1 MARLNPDNETLA
13 HEIIGRYPKKKSA
26 LIPLLHLAQEQDGWV
41 TNEAMAHIAELVEVT
56 PNHLR
61 FRKRILDAN
70 DRRKATK
77 RARAVALA

>member
-1 MARLNPDNETLA
+1 MAASNIAFIEPD
-13 HEIIGRYPKKKSA
+13 
-26 LIPLLHLAQEQDGWV
+26 
-41 TNEAMAHIAELVEVT
+41 ELVEVT

-77 RARAVALA
+77 RAKAVGLAQV

>member
-1 MARLNPDNETLA
+1 MLPVQLLRRLARPERRLRQHRLLTPPILFSIERAIEYIDN
-13 HEIIGRYPKKKSA
+13 
-26 LIPLLHLAQEQDGWV
+26 D
-41 TNEAMAHIAELVEVT
+41 ELVEVT

-77 RARAVALA
+77 RAKAVGLAQV